1 MKIPDLL
8 EFAIEEEVNKY
19 SIKDLKN
26 AALNLSKRYMENER
40 TGETFL
46 RTNLDTIAY
55 SVIRMPAT
63 YSAIRTCLEKV
74 LEVYDYDIKSVLDI
88 GSGTG
93 AAEWA
98 CNDLFAVNDIVCLE
112 REKEMRDI
120 SKKYFSYDENL
131 KNVKFIES
139 DILKEDLSI
148 KKDLCVLSYIVNEL
162 SRENRLKVIDKA
174 LKSAGK
180 VLLVVEPG
188 TPEGFNNIKE
198 IRDYAYNK
206 GYSIIAPCT
215 GFCGRCDILP
225 QRMIFPG
232 KGVE

>member
-74 LEVYDYDIKSVLDI
+74 LEVYDYDIKSVLEI

-93 AAEWA
+93 VFRKRKR
-98 CNDLFAVNDIVCLE
+98 NE
-112 REKEMRDI
+112 R
-120 SKKYFSYDENL
+120 
-131 KNVKFIES
+131 
-139 DILKEDLSI
+139 
-148 KKDLCVLSYIVNEL
+148 YI
-162 SRENRLKVIDKA
+162 
-174 LKSAGK
+174 
-180 VLLVVEPG
+180 
-188 TPEGFNNIKE
+188 
-198 IRDYAYNK
+198 
-206 GYSIIAPCT
+206 
-215 GFCGRCDILP
+215 
-225 QRMIFPG
+225 
-232 KGVE
+232 